1 MHRDS
6 TGGTNKVRIKRT
18 KSKNERF
25 IDRIVM
31 HKTIKNNLHLFERIL
46 ERLKLV
52 TSMLLYVT
60 EVFEGRKD

>member
-1 MHRDS
+1 
-6 TGGTNKVRIKRT
+6 
-18 KSKNERF
+18 
-25 IDRIVM
+25 M

-60 EVFEGRKD
+60 EVFEGRKNRIDEQLPFKETFKEY

>member
-1 MHRDS
+1 M
-6 TGGTNKVRIKRT
+6 
-18 KSKNERF
+18 

-31 HKTIKNNLHLFERIL
+31 HKTIKSNLHLFKRIL

-60 EVFEGRKD
+60 EVFEGRKNRIDEQLPFKETFKEY